1 MADHEKA
8 IEYTES
14 DRGRREE
21 IHRREEE
28 TPTRPQKANQRSEA
42 QDNELNYRQELQQ
55 NGGGRAATMLLI
67 LHPAG
72 VLANHMGSTRFSEY
86 WALSHA
92 CNPTITGPLC
102 A

>member
-1 MADHEKA
+1 
-8 IEYTES
+8 
-14 DRGRREE
+14 
-21 IHRREEE
+21 
-28 TPTRPQKANQRSEA
+28 
-42 QDNELNYRQELQQ
+42 
-55 NGGGRAATMLLI
+55 MLLI

-86 WALSHA
+86 WALNHA